1 MNASELSEAVR
12 TSYDQ
17 SDNIHKSAAIQGPQ
31 LNLGDDSFQMPTDE
45 FFENYRPLSVM
56 TPWMQLLQSLYPTN
70 LQLLNIG
77 YSFENRQ
84 IPAFRIGAKSTG
96 YQPCAGSRRTILIT
110 GGTHAREWIGVSTA
124 NFIAHSLISKYGN
137 DNDITTLLDSVD
149 VVVIPTINP
158 DGYAYTWETD
168 RLWRKNRQTT
178 PLSFC
183 HGIDLER
190 SFGFMWGDYSSRLNS
205 QNPCSENYAGQEAFE
220 GVEAQ
225 RIADW
230 VQAEMDEKNTTFVG
244 YMDLHSYSQQ
254 ILVPF
259 AFSCYDDPPNFED
272 LEETGEGLA
281 KAIRRIHLRNY
292 AVNRACESNVVGVAL
307 NDTHRDGSE
316 LNLEG
321 GGGSPLDWMYRF
333 GTKSAFQMK
342 LRDTGSYGFLL
353 PKEHIVPTGEEILN
367 AFLYLGNT
375 VKSSDSGTDRSNI
388 T

>member
-1 MNASELSEAVR
+1 MQGFELTIGR
-12 TSYDQ
+12 
-17 SDNIHKSAAIQGPQ
+17 NP
-31 LNLGDDSFQMPTDE
+31 FQMPTDE
-45 FFENYRPLSVM
+45 FFQDYRPLSVM
-56 TPWMQLLQSLYPTN
+56 TPWMQLLQSLYPTH

-77 YSFENRQ
+77 YSFENRE
-84 IPAFRIGAKSTG
+84 ILAFRIGAKSIGHEPHAT
-96 YQPCAGSRRTILIT
+96 SRKTILIT

-124 NFIAHSLISKYGN
+124 NFIAHALISNYGN
-137 DNDITTLLDSVD
+137 DNDITTLLESID

-158 DGYAYTWETD
+158 DGYDYTWKTD

-178 PLSFC
+178 PLPFC
-183 HGIDLER
+183 RGIDLDR
-190 SFGFMWGDYSSRLNS
+190 SFGFMWGDFASRANS
-205 QNPCSENYAGQEAFE
+205 NNPCSENYAGEEAFE

-230 VQAEMDEKNTTFVG
+230 VQEEMDEKNTTFVG

-292 AVNRACESNVVGVAL
+292 AVDRACESNVIGVAMDATL
-307 NDTHRDGSE
+307 REGPQLD
-316 LNLEG
+316 LES

-333 GTKSAFQMK
+333 GIKNAFQIK

-367 AFLYLGNT
+367 AFMYLGNT
-375 VKSSDSGTDRSNI
+375 VKSSISGQNRSDK